1 MVVGIIGII
10 VTVWMAVWAYQVVN
24 RHGGKLPWL
33 WAIGAFVLWPVVI
46 TIAGIKY
53 NETAMLVTGLIGLGF
68 VVLCV
73 VLGVGLVKPL

>member
-46 TIAGIKY
+46 TIIGFKY

>member
-1 MVVGIIGII
+1 MLVGIIGLII
-10 VTVWMAVWAYQVVN
+10 SIAMAVWIYQVVN
-24 RHGGKLPWL
+24 KNGGKLPWL
-33 WAIGAFVLWPVVI
+33 WAIGAFVLWPLVI
-46 TIAGIKY
+46 TIIGFKY

>member
-1 MVVGIIGII
+1 MVVGIVVLI
-10 VTVWMAVWAYQVVN
+10 VTIVMAVWIYQVVN

-33 WAIGAFVLWPVVI
+33 WAAGAFVLWPLVI
-46 TIAGIKY
+46 TIVGFKY
-53 NETAMLVTGLIGLGF
+53 NETAMSVMGLIGLGF

>member
-1 MVVGIIGII
+1 MWSNIIALVVA
-10 VTVWMAVWAYQVVN
+10 TVMAVWVYEEVN
-24 RHGGKLPWL
+24 SHGEQRPWL

-46 TIAGIKY
+46 TIAGLKY